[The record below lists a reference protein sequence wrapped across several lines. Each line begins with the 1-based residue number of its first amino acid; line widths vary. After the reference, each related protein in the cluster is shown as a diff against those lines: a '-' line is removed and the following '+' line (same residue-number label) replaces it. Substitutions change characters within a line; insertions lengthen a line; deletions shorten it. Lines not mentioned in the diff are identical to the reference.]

1 MLALLPVNTTKIEPR
16 SFRFVGHC
24 STTWANTPARFRENL
39 RNLWHPPRQQN
50 ELFAAG
56 ICASEQFLWIK
67 VLMFLQKRL
76 FSRFSTAV
84 TNLVVATNS
93 SFGEREKIAF
103 EFDQLKSSHA
113 ILEHD
118 TLKEKTFIP
127 FLGGVGWR
135 FRSARVE
142 SFAPYY
148 DVHWCIL

>member
-1 MLALLPVNTTKIEPR
+1 
-16 SFRFVGHC
+16 
-24 STTWANTPARFRENL
+24 
-39 RNLWHPPRQQN
+39 
-50 ELFAAG
+50 
-56 ICASEQFLWIK
+56 
-67 VLMFLQKRL
+67 MFLQKRL

-127 FLGGVGWR
+127 FLGGVGGR
-135 FRSARVE
+135 VRSARVE
-142 SFAPYY
+142 SFAPY
-148 DVHWCIL
+148 DVH